1 MMVMK
6 RNICPA
12 CGASGYLGRRCGKCL
27 YVPFQE
33 EIAHGN
39 HYDQGE
45 PLVVRSAMG
54 MQKIGKYDCPTDRR
68 YQRKAPSSFKL
79 VWIIVGLACLP
90 VAVALI
96 AAAPGL
102 LGLAVVIGISLLRK
116 RRKNE

>member
-1 MMVMK
+1 MAMN
-6 RNICPA
+6 RNTCPA
-12 CGASGYLGRRCGKCL
+12 CGASGYIGRRCGKCL

-45 PLVVRSAMG
+45 PLVVRSVRELRSV
-54 MQKIGKYDCPTDRR
+54 GKYDCPTDRR
-68 YQRKAPSSFKL
+68 HHRRVPFSLKPM
-79 VWIIVGLACLP
+79 WIVLGVACLP
-90 VAVALI
+90 IAVGLF